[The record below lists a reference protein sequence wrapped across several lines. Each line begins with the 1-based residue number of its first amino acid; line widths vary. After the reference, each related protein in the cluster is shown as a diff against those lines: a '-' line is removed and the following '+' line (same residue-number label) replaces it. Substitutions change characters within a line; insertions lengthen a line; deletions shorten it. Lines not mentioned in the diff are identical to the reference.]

1 MKAGAQQENGVID
14 NMTTES
20 MIQSAKYGIV
30 KMKEGNEFDYYFRGT
45 LACLKGVLDH
55 LLEEYN
61 KKFGLQISGEVNL
74 GIKTFRKAA
83 KKSANNEAVRFID
96 FFENERNSLFT
107 DSRVGLLLEAHGVR
121 DQEIHR
127 EEQPRDLGIVINEMV
142 TARASFRV
150 ERYDA
155 NGRPIWSTT
164 ESEGARTPSV
174 KRSEVRYY
182 LQSWNRTEDI
192 PALCEYC
199 MKQLEAFVLKC
210 RSAFP

>member
-1 MKAGAQQENGVID
+1 
-14 NMTTES
+14 MTTES

-61 KKFGLQISGEVNL
+61 KKFGLQIGVEANL

-83 KKSANNEAVRFID
+83 KKSANPEAVRFID
-96 FFENERNSLFT
+96 FFENERSALFA
-107 DSRVGLLLEAHGVR
+107 DSRVGLLLETHGVR

-127 EEQPRDLGIVINEMV
+127 EEQPRDFGVVLHEMV
-142 TARASFRV
+142 TARASFKV

-155 NGRPIWSTT
+155 SGRPIWSTT
-164 ESEGARTPSV
+164 ESEEAHAPSV
-174 KRSEVRYY
+174 KPHEVHYY

-199 MKQLEAFVLKC
+199 VKQLEAFVVKF